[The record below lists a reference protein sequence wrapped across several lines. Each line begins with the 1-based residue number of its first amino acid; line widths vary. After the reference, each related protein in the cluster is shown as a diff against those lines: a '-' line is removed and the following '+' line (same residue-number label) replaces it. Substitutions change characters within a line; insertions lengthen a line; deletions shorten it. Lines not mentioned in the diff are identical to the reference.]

1 MLRIHSVIIETIR
14 ATAPLAMVIARQDR
28 DLAGQYRRA
37 LTSAALN
44 VAEGSNQRGARRA
57 SHYSIALG
65 SAQEAWSALLA
76 AEAWGIAVPPADVA
90 SRFRQIV
97 GTLHRV
103 VPPR

>member
-14 ATAPLAMVIARQDR
+14 VTAPLAVVIARGDR
-28 DLAGQYRRA
+28 DLASQYRRA

-44 VAEGSNQRGARRA
+44 VAEGSNQRGARRT

-65 SAQEAWSALLA
+65 SAQEAWSALEA
-76 AEAWGIAVPPADVA
+76 AEAWGVA
-90 SRFRQIV
+90 RPSAEVAARFRQIV

-103 VPPR
+103 VHPR

>member
-1 MLRIHSVIIETIR
+1 MLRIHGVIIETIR
-14 ATAPLAMVIARQDR
+14 LTAPLAVLIARQDR
-28 DLAGQYRRA
+28 DLASQYRRA

-65 SAQEAWSALLA
+65 SAEEAWSALMA
-76 AEAWGIAVPPADVA
+76 AEAWGVAVAPAEVGA
-90 SRFRQIV
+90 RFRQII

-103 VPPR
+103 VHG